1 MRDSQKQKCYN
12 AEDVIRKNQPHL
24 IRRLETVG
32 EMQDYVCSIH
42 HSKILRR
49 KYGAL
54 LDLDARPIH
63 VGDGRAR
70 SRAGA
75 SGSSRIKMP
84 TWSRCDMIV
93 LHEVAHC
100 LDYRVQ
106 FWPSQ
111 HTDYVKGLRQ
121 HGTEWTGHGWRWC
134 FIYLDLVRSMMGV
147 EVAEALTKSFKA
159 HKVRFTKPKP
169 KRKVSPEQRQAL
181 VDRMAVARAARKPK
195 EPKRLVLLEQML
207 NQMFKP

>member
-1 MRDSQKQKCYN
+1 MFVFASNVRNLTEVIAEVNTEVSLFSNYFAIDIADSSMVEYAVTVKEGMHMRDSQKQKCYN

-84 TWSRCDMIV
+84 TWSRCD
-93 LHEVAHC
+93 H
-100 LDYRVQ
+100 YR
-106 FWPSQ
+106 S
-111 HTDYVKGLRQ
+111 
-121 HGTEWTGHGWRWC
+121 
-134 FIYLDLVRSMMGV
+134 S
-147 EVAEALTKSFKA
+147 
-159 HKVRFTKPKP
+159 
-169 KRKVSPEQRQAL
+169 
-181 VDRMAVARAARKPK
+181 
-195 EPKRLVLLEQML
+195 
-207 NQMFKP
+207 